1 MSGHLV
7 AHHLRRQPLGLEATR
22 TGAIFDMEK
31 AMTHTVDVGPHF
43 DALIEDTVASGRYA
57 DVSDLMRDALRVW
70 EEHAPRQMTDAEI
83 LEAVEESRRMG
94 GEGTPLHEAMDRIR
108 AKLEALR

>member
-1 MSGHLV
+1 
-7 AHHLRRQPLGLEATR
+7 
-22 TGAIFDMEK
+22 
-31 AMTHTVDVGPHF
+31 MTHTVDVGPHF